1 MLAPLATLT
10 FATSRRITE
19 VGALLGLIGALVLAG
34 GALPLLR
41 RVGVLLGGLILAA
54 AFVLLIVGIHYGV
67 NPYSRPGP
75 AK

>member
-34 GALPLLR
+34 SAFPFLR
-41 RVGVLLGGLILAA
+41 RPGVLVGGLLLAA
-54 AFVLLIVGIHYGV
+54 CFVLLIVGIHYGV
-67 NPYSRPGP
+67 NPYSRPAP